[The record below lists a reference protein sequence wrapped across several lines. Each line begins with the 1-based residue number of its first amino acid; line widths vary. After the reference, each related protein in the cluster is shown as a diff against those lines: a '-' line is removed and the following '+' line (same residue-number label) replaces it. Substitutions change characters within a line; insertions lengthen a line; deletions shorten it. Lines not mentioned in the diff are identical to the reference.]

1 MKLFNS
7 MATGDKRG
15 IMSGGTFS
23 GNPLTMAAGVA
34 QTSYLDEN
42 RAEIYPHLNS
52 MGQRLAESI
61 NQYAR
66 EQRMGVQVLSAGSM
80 FQIYFNEGEI
90 WSARDT
96 GGMRSQAETDFY
108 LHLLDNGVLIPGT
121 RRSFIS
127 HVHTPELVDKATE
140 IIKKALN
147 LVRQD
152 GLF

>member
-1 MKLFNS
+1 M
-7 MATGDKRG
+7 R
-15 IMSGGTFS
+15 
-23 GNPLTMAAGVA
+23 
-34 QTSYLDEN
+34 
-42 RAEIYPHLNS
+42 
-52 MGQRLAESI
+52 
-61 NQYAR
+61 
-66 EQRMGVQVLSAGSM
+66 VQVLNAGSM

-127 HVHTPELVDKATE
+127 HVHTPELVDEAAE
-140 IIKKALN
+140 IIKKSLN

-152 GLF
+152 DLF